1 MATLEDTR
9 DALHRLIS
17 GETGLEAMLDARP
30 SWYGRL
36 LTGLTLA
43 IGDDQIVYLGAAM
56 EQSELGF
63 TFRVGAFTPDTI
75 AVGEA
80 RGGAVGEASVTTKLQ
95 RRADLVRL
103 EIAGGI
109 PAFDPTEF
117 SEWPGKFRLKAT
129 YGSGLELTIPS
140 SVVDTDQ
147 KRASLDHILDGLR
160 NDLKH

>member
-1 MATLEDTR
+1 MATLEATR
-9 DALHRLIS
+9 DSLHSLIAS
-17 GETGLEAMLDARP
+17 ETGLEAVLEARP
-30 SWYGRL
+30 NWYGRL

-43 IGDDQIVYLGAAM
+43 IGDDLIVYLGASL

-63 TFRVGAFTPDTI
+63 TFRVGVFTAETI

-80 RGGAVGEASVTTKLQ
+80 RGSALGEATVTTKLQ
-95 RRADLVRL
+95 RRADLMRI
-103 EIAGGI
+103 EISGGTS
-109 PAFDPTEF
+109 AFDP
-117 SEWPGKFRLKAT
+117 SLAEWPGRFRMRAV
-129 YGSGLELTIPS
+129 YGSGLELTIPA

>member
-9 DALHRLIS
+9 DALHHLIS
-17 GETGLEAMLDARP
+17 RETGLETMMEARP

-43 IGDDQIVYLGAAM
+43 IGDDQIVYLGAAL

-63 TFRVGAFTPDTI
+63 VFRVGAFTPDMI

-80 RGGAVGEASVTTKLQ
+80 RGGAVGEASVVTKLQ
-95 RRADLVRL
+95 RRTDLVRL
-103 EIAGGI
+103 EISGGI
-109 PAFDPTEF
+109 PAFDPAAF
-117 SEWPGKFRLKAT
+117 DEWPGRFRMKAT

-140 SVVDTDQ
+140 SVVDTPQ